1 MNALL
6 RYDAAC
12 KALAEA
18 KAVDEVKDIL
28 DKAVA
33 LEAYGR
39 QAKNRELEVDA
50 AEIRFRA
57 ERRLGQVE
65 TELHREGRIHRGGRP
80 PEAEPDKT
88 GSKTEQVSVVRLA
101 DLGIDRKL
109 SSRAQKLAA
118 VPQAQFEG
126 LLGDLRERVRD
137 ETDRVT
143 RDLLKRGEQAQQRE
157 AHAAR
162 TVDGCSAFDLL
173 ALGASG
179 YRAGAIMADPPWQF
193 MTRSSKGNNRA
204 AANHYGTKSF
214 EDIAS
219 LPISK
224 LTADDCVLFL
234 WVMDWDENLEMAR
247 AVMSAWGFS
256 HKTTAFTWAKQNPGG
271 EGFHMGQ
278 GYWTRANPEACLLA
292 TKGEPKRLHA
302 DVRQLIVSPV
312 MDHSRKPDEA
322 YKSIERLVGGPYLEL
337 YGRRIRP
344 NWTVWGNEIER
355 GQFMRSEVQERAV
368 REAEDA
374 VAAPVTRA
382 VEAIVSRLTPVKIV
396 DEALNRLG
404 GDPKQERIDSARRL
418 RKEGKSIR
426 EICAELKA
434 STSTVHAWLD
444 EHGGAEKK
452 RLRDA
457 ARHRRKGAA

>member
-1 MNALL
+1 MNALAS
-6 RYDAAC
+6 YSAA
-12 KALAEA
+12 
-18 KAVDEVKDIL
+18 
-28 DKAVA
+28 
-33 LEAYGR
+33 R
-39 QAKNRELEVDA
+39 QAI
-50 AEIRFRA
+50 AEITRIDEAISLRDEMEHVKLHARQVQDRSLMADATEIQMRA
-57 ERRLGQVE
+57 ERRLGELLTKGAEAGQIGAGRPKKNGTE
-65 TELHREGRIHRGGRP
+65 TEPFPKTTLRELNV
-80 PEAEPDKT
+80 DK
-88 GSKTEQVSVVRLA
+88 
-101 DLGIDRKL
+101 KL
-109 SSRAQKLAA
+109 SSRAQRTASMPAETFQQTIDGMREKLASNSA
-118 VPQAQFEG
+118 ILVNPVDVAIKESRDTARKAFHV
-126 LLGDLRERVRD
+126 ERTI
-137 ETDRVT
+137 E
-143 RDLLKRGEQAQQRE
+143 
-157 AHAAR
+157 
-162 TVDGCSAFDLL
+162 GCSAFDLL

-396 DEALNRLG
+396 NEALNRLG